1 MNQAGPELDQQ
12 VARSLYGEWRDTIPE
27 FSTRDVAADYLIRF
41 LKRSRIAAV
50 IDIENGRWRCRLS
63 NAEGLISLGT
73 GETRPL
79 AVCGAVLNANF
90 HTHPEER
97 LAPQVRREWVRKL
110 ARPSHRCA
118 GCGVALVA
126 SKGPADRP
134 RYCNLC
140 SWERGR
146 EKLSAE
152 SRSHRR
158 SV

>member
-1 MNQAGPELDQQ
+1 MNLPGPELDQQ

-63 NAEGLISLGT
+63 GAEGLIALGT

-79 AVCGAVLNANF
+79 SICGAILNANF
-90 HTHPEER
+90 HRDSDREER
-97 LAPQVRREWVRKL
+97 TVPQVRREWPRKP
-110 ARPSHRCA
+110 AGPSHRCA
-118 GCGVALVA
+118 DCGVALVA

-146 EKLSAE
+146 EKLAGE

-158 SV
+158 